1 MDYIYH
7 IVIFILLYSIMVQ
20 SLNLIMG
27 YAGMVSM
34 CHAIF
39 SGIGAY
45 AAALISI
52 HLGYNFIF
60 AMAVGFILAATT
72 GAILATPFLRVR
84 DEYLI
89 VFTIGFQMV
98 MYELMLTARGITEGQ
113 GGIPGIPPP
122 RLFGIEFDKPLLFLP
137 LVMVITIICFFI
149 AWRIIHSPF
158 GRVLKA
164 VREDESACRALGKNS
179 LKFRV
184 TVFALGGGLAAI
196 AGSTLAYYV
205 TFVSPFTFIVDVSI
219 FIIVMVVLGG
229 LANFWG
235 PLVGA
240 AILVGLPEAL
250 RFIPGAAG
258 VIDVVREILY
268 GLILM
273 LLMIFRP
280 QGILPEHSGL
290 LEKGNL
296 ADDSAKE
303 EGEAEPSAAN
313 LSAVPEVLED
323 TGKPVLELRGLSK
336 SFGGLEAVKDVTLQL
351 PFGKITGLIGP
362 NGCGKTTIFNLIT
375 GYLEPDKG
383 EVLVDGKEITGQP
396 PYRVVQTGLARSW
409 QDVRVFN
416 GMSVLENVMVGF
428 QNQSGEKLAPL
439 FLSPKRVGSDERE
452 NYKKAIHY
460 LELVG
465 LRNQSDQLAMNL
477 SNAEQK
483 LVALAR
489 LLATECP
496 VLLLDEP
503 TSALDVDS
511 VEKIIKLIKRI
522 ASQTKRTVLLVEHN
536 LDVVRGL
543 VDKAYFMSEGKVLSY
558 GEPSELM
565 ADPKLAEVY
574 FGID

>member
-7 IVIFILLYSIMVQ
+7 IVIFILLYSILVQ

-52 HLGYNFIF
+52 HLGYHFIF
-60 AMAVGFILAATT
+60 AMAVGFVLAAAT

-98 MYELMLTARGITEGQ
+98 MYEFMLTARGITEGQ
-113 GGIPGIPPP
+113 GGIPGIPAP
-122 RLFGIEFDKPLLFLP
+122 RLLGIEFDKPLLFLP
-137 LVMVITIICFFI
+137 LILVITSICFFI
-149 AWRIIHSPF
+149 AWRVIHSPF

-164 VREDESACRALGKNS
+164 IREDESACRALGKNS

-196 AGSTLAYYV
+196 AGSTMAYYV

-229 LANFWG
+229 LASFWG
-235 PLVGA
+235 PLIGA

-290 LEKGNL
+290 LRKGDL
-296 ADDSAKE
+296 ADAPSKE
-303 EGEAEPSAAN
+303 EEASPSAA
-313 LSAVPEVLED
+313 SPAAGTEVSD
-323 TGKPVLELRGLSK
+323 DARKPVLELRGLSK
-336 SFGGLEAVKDVTLQL
+336 SFGGLEAVKDVTLRL

-383 EVLVDGKEITGQP
+383 EVLVDGREITGQS

-409 QDVRVFN
+409 QDVRIFN

-428 QNQSGEKLAPL
+428 QNQSGEKLALL
-439 FLSPKRVGSDERE
+439 FLRPKRVADDERE
-452 NYKKAIHY
+452 NLKKGAHY

-465 LRNQSDQLAMNL
+465 LRNKSDQLAMNL

-522 ASQTKRTVLLVEHN
+522 AAQTKKTILLVEHN

>member
-7 IVIFILLYSIMVQ
+7 IVIFILLYSILVQ

-52 HLGYNFIF
+52 HLGYHFIF
-60 AMAVGFILAATT
+60 AMAVGFVLAAAT

-98 MYELMLTARGITEGQ
+98 MYEFMLTARGITEGQ
-113 GGIPGIPPP
+113 GGIPGIPAP
-122 RLFGIEFDKPLLFLP
+122 RLWGIEFDKPLLFLP
-137 LVMVITIICFFI
+137 LILVITFICFFI
-149 AWRIIHSPF
+149 AWRVIHSPF

-164 VREDESACRALGKNS
+164 IREDESACRALGKNS

-196 AGSTLAYYV
+196 AGSTMAYYV

-290 LEKGNL
+290 LRKGDL
-296 ADDSAKE
+296 ADAPSIE
-303 EGEAEPSAAN
+303 EAGPSAATP
-313 LSAVPEVLED
+313 SAETEVSDD
-323 TGKPVLELRGLSK
+323 TRKPVLELRGLSK
-336 SFGGLEAVKDVTLQL
+336 SFGGLEAVKDVTIRL

-396 PYRVVQTGLARSW
+396 PYRVVHTGLARSW

-428 QNQSGEKLAPL
+428 QNQAGEKLAPL
-439 FLSPKRVGSDERE
+439 FLSPRRVAIDEKE

-477 SNAEQK
+477 SNSEQK

-511 VEKIIKLIKRI
+511 VDKIIKLIKRI
-522 ASQTKRTVLLVEHN
+522 AAQTKKTILLVEHN

>member
-7 IVIFILLYSIMVQ
+7 IVIFILLYSILVQ

-60 AMAVGFILAATT
+60 AMAVGFVLAAAT
-72 GAILATPFLRVR
+72 GAILAIPFLRVR

-98 MYELMLTARGITEGQ
+98 MYEFMLTARGITEGQ
-113 GGIPGIPPP
+113 GGIPGIPAP
-122 RLFGIEFDKPLLFLP
+122 RLFGIEFDNPLVFLP
-137 LVMVITIICFFI
+137 LVMVITLICFFI
-149 AWRIIHSPF
+149 AWRVIHSPF

-164 VREDESACRALGKNS
+164 IREDESACRALGKNS

-240 AILVGLPEAL
+240 AILVGLPEVL

-258 VIDVVREILY
+258 VIDAVREILY

-290 LEKGNL
+290 LGKRDRVDE
-296 ADDSAKE
+296 AKRE
-303 EGEAEPSAAN
+303 ERETGPSAAITQV
-313 LSAVPEVLED
+313 SDDVR
-323 TGKPVLELRGLSK
+323 KPVLELRGLSK
-336 SFGGLEAVKDVTLQL
+336 SFGGLEAVKDVTIQL

-375 GYLEPDKG
+375 GYLQPDKG

-396 PYRVVQTGLARSW
+396 PYRVVRNGLARSW

-416 GMSVLENVMVGF
+416 GMSALENVLVGF
-428 QNQSGEKLAPL
+428 QNQSGEKLALL
-439 FLSPKRVGSDERE
+439 FLRPRRVAADERE
-452 NYKKAIHY
+452 NIKKALHY

-465 LRNQSDQLAMNL
+465 LGNNPDQLAMNL
-477 SNAEQK
+477 STAEQK
-483 LVALAR
+483 LIALAR

-522 ASQTKRTVLLVEHN
+522 AAQTRKTILLVEHN

-565 ADPKLAEVY
+565 ANPKLAEVY

>member
-60 AMAVGFILAATT
+60 AMAVGFVLAAAT

-98 MYELMLTARGITEGQ
+98 MYEFMLTARAVTEGQ
-113 GGIPGIPPP
+113 GGIPGIPAP

-164 VREDESACRALGKNS
+164 IREDESACRALGKNS
-179 LKFRV
+179 LKFRI

-205 TFVSPFTFIVDVSI
+205 TFVSPFTFVLDVSI

-303 EGEAEPSAAN
+303 EREAAPSAA
-313 LSAVPEVLED
+313 SPAAVPEVLDD
-323 TGKPVLELRGLSK
+323 TRKPVLELRGLSK
-336 SFGGLEAVKDVTLQL
+336 SFGGLEAVKDVTIRL

-375 GYLEPDKG
+375 GYLEPDQG

-396 PYRVVQTGLARSW
+396 PYRVVRTGLARSW

-428 QNQSGEKLAPL
+428 QNQSGEKLALL
-439 FLSPKRVGSDERE
+439 FLHPKRVAGDERE
-452 NYKKAIHY
+452 NYKKAAHY
-460 LELVG
+460 LGLVG
-465 LRNQSDQLAMNL
+465 LRNKSDQLAMNL

-522 ASQTKRTVLLVEHN
+522 ASQTKKTILLVEHN

-565 ADPKLAEVY
+565 ANPKLAEVY

>member
-7 IVIFILLYSIMVQ
+7 IVIFILLYSILVQ

-60 AMAVGFILAATT
+60 AMAVGFVLAAAT
-72 GAILATPFLRVR
+72 GALLAIPFLRVR

-98 MYELMLTARGITEGQ
+98 MYEFMLTARGITEGQ
-113 GGIPGIPPP
+113 GGIPGIPAP
-122 RLFGIEFDKPLLFLP
+122 RLFGIEFDNPLVFLP
-137 LVMVITIICFFI
+137 LVMVITLICFFI
-149 AWRIIHSPF
+149 AWRVIHSPF

-164 VREDESACRALGKNS
+164 IREDESACRALGKNS

-240 AILVGLPEAL
+240 AILVGLPEVL

-258 VIDVVREILY
+258 VIDAVREILY

-290 LEKGNL
+290 LGKRDRVDE
-296 ADDSAKE
+296 AKRE
-303 EGEAEPSAAN
+303 ERETGPSAAITQV
-313 LSAVPEVLED
+313 SDDVR
-323 TGKPVLELRGLSK
+323 KPVLELRGLSK
-336 SFGGLEAVKDVTLQL
+336 SFGGLEAVKDVTIQL

-375 GYLEPDKG
+375 GYLQPDKG

-396 PYRVVQTGLARSW
+396 PYRVVRNGLARSW

-416 GMSVLENVMVGF
+416 GMSALENVLVGF
-428 QNQSGEKLAPL
+428 QNQSGEKLALL
-439 FLSPKRVGSDERE
+439 FLRPRRVAADERE
-452 NYKKAIHY
+452 NIKKALHY

-465 LRNQSDQLAMNL
+465 LGNNPDQLAMNL
-477 SNAEQK
+477 STAEQK
-483 LVALAR
+483 LIALAR

-522 ASQTKRTVLLVEHN
+522 AAQTRKTILLVEHN

-565 ADPKLAEVY
+565 ANPKLAEVY